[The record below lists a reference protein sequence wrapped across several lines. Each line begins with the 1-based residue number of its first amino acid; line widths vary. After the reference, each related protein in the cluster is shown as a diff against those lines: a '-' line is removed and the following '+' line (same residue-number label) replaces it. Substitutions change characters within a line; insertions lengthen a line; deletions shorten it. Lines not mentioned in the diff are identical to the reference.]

1 MASLMTKDT
10 LRDRTSKAKNILM
23 KALCQVQLAEMTV
36 KTINTQGLINK
47 IMAKS
52 NSFSLE
58 ACLVPIH
65 SNRVS
70 KTR

>member
-10 LRDRTSKAKNILM
+10 LRDKTSRVKNILM
-23 KALCQVQLAEMTV
+23 KALCQVQLAEKTV
-36 KTINTQGLINK
+36 KTIDTLGLINK
-47 IMAKS
+47 IIAKS
-52 NSFSLE
+52 NSSSLE

-65 SNRVS
+65 SNRAS